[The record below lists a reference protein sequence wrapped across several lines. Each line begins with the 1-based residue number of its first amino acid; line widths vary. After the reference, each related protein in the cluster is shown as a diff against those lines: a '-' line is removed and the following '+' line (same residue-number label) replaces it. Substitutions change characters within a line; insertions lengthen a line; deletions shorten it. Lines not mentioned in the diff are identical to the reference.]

1 MPFAS
6 PALSLRRSS
15 GLIAVSALLAGTA
28 FASTAAA
35 QTTRQEPEVSTVGE
49 VVVTAARTILPASA
63 LPMTVDVID
72 RKTLS
77 EQVAISGSVIDA
89 VATLSPSFSPTR
101 QKLTGSGE
109 SLRGRSPLYAINGIP
124 QSTPI
129 RDGSRDGYTI
139 DPFFVDRVELIYGSN
154 ALQGIGA
161 TGGVVNQLSLIHI

>member
-77 EQVAISGSVIDA
+77 EQVAISGS
-89 VATLSPSFSPTR
+89 
-101 QKLTGSGE
+101 GSTAGC
-109 SLRGRSPLYAINGIP
+109 R
-124 QSTPI
+124 
-129 RDGSRDGYTI
+129 
-139 DPFFVDRVELIYGSN
+139 
-154 ALQGIGA
+154 
-161 TGGVVNQLSLIHI
+161 